1 MTDMEIAHGAKMKPI
16 TDIAE
21 KLGIAGDDIIQ
32 YGKYKAKIPLRFLD
46 SKKLRKAPGRA
57 RRRCQ

>member
-16 TDIAE
+16 TEIAE

-32 YGKYKAKIPLRFLD
+32 YGKYKAKIPL
-46 SKKLRKAPGRA
+46 KAEQRA
-57 RRRCQ
+57 VATRRCCRWRI

>member
-16 TDIAE
+16 TEIAE

-46 SKKLRKAPGRA
+46 PTKLRTA
-57 RRRCQ
+57 